1 MTSRI
6 VYTLPDGGLTKEQ
19 ALYFLNII
27 HAGNN
32 VLFSKFGDMEPI
44 TKFRELAAELPQL
57 FEADA
62 LIAAETINSYGG
74 QIGEETRR
82 SLHLIHCIQD
92 LSRDNISMFSFNE
105 NFTEY
110 QSYYMEFI
118 FPIFEKYDIDD
129 SGF

>member
-1 MTSRI
+1 MPSHI
-6 VYTLPDGGLTKEQ
+6 VYALPSGGLTKEQ
-19 ALYFLNII
+19 ALYFMNIL

-57 FEADA
+57 FETDA
-62 LIAAETINSYGG
+62 LTAAETVNSYGW
-74 QIGEETRR
+74 ETNAESRN

-92 LSRDNISMFSFNE
+92 LTRDNISLFSFNE
-105 NFTEY
+105 SLTEY
-110 QSYYMEFI
+110 QSYYTEFI

-129 SGF
+129 SGL